1 MDDFDA
7 FIDYVDTI
15 DEPGEVTV
23 SVGALQPNEHS
34 RSNKDSRYHG
44 QAIHL

>member
-7 FIDYVDTI
+7 FIDYVVVDYVDTI

-23 SVGALQPNEHS
+23 RVVVPS
-34 RSNKDSRYHG
+34 RKTR
-44 QAIHL
+44 